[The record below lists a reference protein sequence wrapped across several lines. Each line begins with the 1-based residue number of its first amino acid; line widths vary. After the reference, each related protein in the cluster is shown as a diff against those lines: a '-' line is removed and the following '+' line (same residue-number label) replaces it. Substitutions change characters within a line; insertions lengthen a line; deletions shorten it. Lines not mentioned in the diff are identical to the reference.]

1 MTDTTTTKG
10 ATGTAGTGTVELTFA
25 AALGAALRHE
35 MLADERVVV
44 LGEDVGRHGGIFQVT
59 SGLIEEFGAER
70 VLDTPIAEQGV
81 TAAAVGA
88 ALAGLRP
95 VLEVMFNDFATLALD
110 QIVNEAAKMRYMTG
124 GQVTVPLTVRTTTGT
139 ARSAAAH
146 HSQSLYAWFCHVPGL
161 SVVLPS
167 TPQDAYGL
175 LRTAIRHQA
184 PVVVFEDKQLY
195 QHKGQVDLDTLVPLG
210 SARVARSGRDVT
222 VIATGRYV
230 PMAVEVAET
239 LAPAIEVEVLD
250 PRSLWPLD
258 TETILSSARR
268 TRRVVVVD
276 AGARRYGVTAE
287 LAALVSEGAFDYL
300 DAPVVRVA
308 GREVVIG
315 FSPPL
320 EQAAIPGADD
330 IRHAVLGLA
339 GGA

>member
-1 MTDTTTTKG
+1 MTDTTQV
-10 ATGTAGTGTVELTFA
+10 AAVHAGERTVELTFA
-25 AALGAALRHE
+25 GALGAAIRAE
-35 MLADERVVV
+35 MLADERVIV

-59 SGLIEEFGAER
+59 KGLLEEFGPER

-95 VLEVMFNDFATLALD
+95 VLEVMFNDFATLAMD
-110 QIVNEAAKMRYMTG
+110 QVVNEAAKMRYMTG

-175 LRTAIRHQA
+175 LRTAIRRDA

-195 QHKGQVDLDTLVPLG
+195 QHKAQVDLDTLVPLG
-210 SARVARSGRDVT
+210 SARVVRPGRDVT

-230 PMAVEVAET
+230 PLAVEVADA
-239 LAPAIEVEVLD
+239 LAPDVEVEVVD

-258 TETILSSARR
+258 AETILESARR
-268 TRRVVVVD
+268 TRRVAVVD
-276 AGARRYGVTAE
+276 AGVRRYGITAE
-287 LAALVSEGAFDYL
+287 LAALVAEGAFDHL
-300 DAPVVRVA
+300 DAPVVRVG
-308 GREVVIG
+308 GREVVIP

-320 EQAAIPGADD
+320 EQAAVPAADD
-330 IRHAVLGLA
+330 IREAVLGLA
-339 GGA
+339 GGG

>member
-1 MTDTTTTKG
+1 MVQTLERPTAAHAEGAGDLDGSPQKSLVEAIHDTL
-10 ATGTAGTGTVELTFA
+10 AEEL
-25 AALGAALRHE
+25 R
-35 MLADERVVV
+35 ADERVVV

-59 SGLIEEFGAER
+59 KDLIEEFGPER

-81 TAAAVGA
+81 SAAAVGA

-95 VLEVMFNDFATLALD
+95 VLEVMFNDFATLAMD
-110 QIVNEAAKMRYMTG
+110 QVVNEAAKMRYMTG

-175 LRTAIRHQA
+175 LRSSIRRDA

-195 QHKGQVDLDTLVPLG
+195 QRKGTVDLDTLVPLG
-210 SARVARSGRDVT
+210 SASVVRPGRDVT

-230 PMAVEVAET
+230 PMAVEVAEA
-239 LAPAIEVEVLD
+239 LAPAVEVEVLD
-250 PRSLWPLD
+250 PRTLWPLD
-258 TETILSSARR
+258 ADTILESARR

-276 AGARRYGVTAE
+276 
-287 LAALVSEGAFDYL
+287 FDHL

-308 GREVVIG
+308 GREVVIP

-320 EQAAIPGADD
+320 EQAAVPGADD
-330 IRHAVLGLA
+330 IRAAVLGLT